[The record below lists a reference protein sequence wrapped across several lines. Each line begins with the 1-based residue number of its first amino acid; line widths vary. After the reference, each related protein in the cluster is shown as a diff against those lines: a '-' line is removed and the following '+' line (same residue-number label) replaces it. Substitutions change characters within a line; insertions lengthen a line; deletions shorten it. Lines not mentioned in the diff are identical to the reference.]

1 MSVFRCPASGAPPH
15 RPHPPSIFRGKR
27 VTHAE
32 LAFFGLKTKR
42 PGVNPAVC

>member
-1 MSVFRCPASGAPPH
+1 MSVFRWSASGAPPH
-15 RPHPPSIFRGKR
+15 RPRPPSIFPGSY

-32 LAFFGLKTKR
+32 LARFGLKTKR